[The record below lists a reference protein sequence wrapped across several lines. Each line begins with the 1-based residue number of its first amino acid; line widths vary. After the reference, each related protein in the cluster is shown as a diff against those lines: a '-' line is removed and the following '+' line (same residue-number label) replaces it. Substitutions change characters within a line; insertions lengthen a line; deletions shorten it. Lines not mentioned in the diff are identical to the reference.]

1 MNWCKLPKE
10 KRQHLILVI
19 LITLITLGGLGYG
32 LIKHQYEN
40 LSALANK
47 QDAARQKL
55 KKIEDAIKHA
65 GQIETDLVG
74 ESEALATQEAGMA
87 SGDLYL
93 WAINT
98 LKQFKAPYKVDLP
111 LVSPPSA
118 PSDVNLLP
126 RFPYKQATVTVGGTA
141 YYHDLG
147 RFIADMEN
155 EFPHLRVANLNLE
168 LNPSPAPGE
177 REKLSFKMDIVT
189 LIKSTAR

>member
-1 MNWCKLPKE
+1 MNWKKLPKE
-10 KRQHLILVI
+10 KRQQLILVV
-19 LITLITLGGLGYG
+19 LVTLVVLGGLGFG

-40 LSALANK
+40 LTALANK
-47 QDAARQKL
+47 QVAARLDL

-65 GQIETDLVG
+65 SQIQTDLET
-74 ESEALATQEAGMA
+74 ESRVLAIQEAGMA
-87 SGDLYL
+87 TGDLYL

-98 LKQFKAPYKVDLP
+98 LKKFKSPYKIDMP

-118 PSDVNLLP
+118 PSEGNLIP
-126 RFPYKQATVTVGGTA
+126 RFPYKQATLTVGGTA

-147 RFIADMEN
+147 RFIADLEN

-168 LNPSPAPGE
+168 LNPSPLPGE

-189 LIKSTAR
+189 LIKLNNQ